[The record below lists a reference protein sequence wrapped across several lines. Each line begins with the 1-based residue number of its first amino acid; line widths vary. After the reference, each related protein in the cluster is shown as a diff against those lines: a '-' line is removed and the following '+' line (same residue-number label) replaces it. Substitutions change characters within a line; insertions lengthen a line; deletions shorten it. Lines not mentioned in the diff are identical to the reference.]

1 MKFIKITDRSIG
13 SGFPCFI
20 IAEAGV
26 NHNGNLELAHQL
38 IDAAAN
44 SGADAV
50 KFQTFQAEK
59 LVTGDAKKASYQ
71 EQTTGSGES
80 QFEMLRKLELPLTE
94 YSELIAHCQRRN
106 ILFLSTPFDEG
117 SADFLIKTGMPAL
130 KIPSGEITNLPFLR
144 FLALKKLPMIV
155 STGMASLG
163 EIETAVHLIR
173 GVGSDEFVLLHCVT
187 NYPTPPEEVNLQV
200 MNLLSNAFDV
210 PVGYSDHTRGIEV
223 PLAAAA
229 LGACVIEK
237 HFTLDRN
244 MAGPD
249 HHASLNPDELT
260 AMVRGIRVVEAAL
273 GSAVKMPSVTEKETA
288 AVVRRSLIA
297 ARDIPIGTELTL
309 EMIVIKR
316 PGSGLPP
323 AMLSHLLGRRAKQ
336 EITAGTLL
344 AFDMF

>member
-1 MKFIKITDRSIG
+1 MKFIKIIDRSIG

-26 NHNGNLELAHQL
+26 NHNGNLELAHQM
-38 IDAAAN
+38 IDAAAI
-44 SGADAV
+44 SGADAI

-80 QFEMLRKLELPLTE
+80 QLEMLRKLELPLSG
-94 YSELIAHCQRRN
+94 YGELISHCQKKN

-117 SADFLIKTGMPAL
+117 SADFLIKTGMPVL

-144 FLALKKLPMIV
+144 FLSLKKLPMIV
-155 STGMASLG
+155 STGMATLG
-163 EIETAVHLIR
+163 EIESAVQLIR

-187 NYPTPPEEVNLQV
+187 NYPTPPEEVNLRV
-200 MNLLSNAFDV
+200 MNLLYHAFDV
-210 PVGYSDHTRGIEV
+210 PVGYSDHTNGTEV
-223 PLAAAA
+223 ALAAAA

-244 MAGPD
+244 MEGPD
-249 HHASLNPDELT
+249 HQASLNADELT
-260 AMVRGIRVVEAAL
+260 AMVRGIRVIETAL
-273 GSAVKMPSVTEKETA
+273 GNGIKMPSATEKETA
-288 AVVRRSLIA
+288 AVIRRSLIA
-297 ARDIPIGTELTL
+297 ACDIPIGAELSL
-309 EMIVIKR
+309 EMVVIKR

-323 AMLSHLLGRRAKQ
+323 AMLSQLLGRRAKR
-336 EITAGTLL
+336 EIAAGTLL